1 MRMSMLL
8 LSSLWLSLNAHSV
21 TLTATPDSRL
31 SQLASQ
37 LKPGDT
43 LLLKPGVYRQTL
55 ELRGLRG
62 RADAP
67 IRITGEQAVLR
78 ASDVLRGLKPA
89 GNGTYT
95 ARLAVEPSQVFID
108 GQPLRQI
115 GGTVF
120 DGYPHNA
127 ASPYHREMIKE
138 GGIWPGRVPD
148 APPETMPPQSFRYD
162 RERQLLTLKLS
173 QEPGQ
178 RLIEVSQR
186 TRTLDADQLSH
197 VQLRGLTVEHANT
210 SVTSR
215 GASMVVAGED
225 LLLEQITANWNDLAG
240 LQIKGER
247 IVLRDSSANHNGQL
261 GVAARGNRHLIQ
273 RVVAQHNNR
282 RLFNKWWEAGGFK
295 FIGDGQG
302 GLRQSTVEELK
313 ALHNQGDGIW
323 FDWKN
328 RDVTLRRSLA
338 AYNTGFGI
346 HFEASGPG
354 LIEHNVALGNGQRGI
369 YLSSS
374 RQTRVLHN
382 LALGNGMQ
390 GIASVL
396 ENRKDDEG
404 IPFKADG
411 NRFQRNVIAWNQ
423 DGALFI
429 PKDDGDRSDFNVF
442 IGQGK
447 GMYFSIDFPAMWRP
461 AAWTL
466 EDWNQAS
473 GQDRKS
479 WLWHQPMPRA
489 WQDYLA
495 GQSTELKPLS
505 ALMRTVRQA
514 PPADGTTVGAEH
526 RALKLRLPIANAGPD
541 WIP

>member
-1 MRMSMLL
+1 VSLL
-8 LSSLWLSLNAHSV
+8 LLWCAVPGVGLHAATV
-21 TLTATPDSRL
+21 AATPDSRL
-31 SQLASQ
+31 NTLVSQ

-43 LLLKPGVYRQTL
+43 LLLRPGVYRQTL
-55 ELRGLRG
+55 EIRGLRG
-62 RADAP
+62 RSDAP
-67 IRITGEQAVLR
+67 IQIVGEQAVIR
-78 ASDVLRGLKPA
+78 GSDVLKGLKSA
-89 GNGTYT
+89 GQGLYT
-95 ARLAVEPSQVFID
+95 ARLAQEPSQVFVD
-108 GQPLRQI
+108 GQALRQI

-120 DGYPHNA
+120 DGFPLNT
-127 ASPYHREMIKE
+127 ASPYHREMVKE

-148 APPETMPPQSFRYD
+148 VPTEALPPQSFHYD
-162 RERQLLTLKLS
+162 RDKRVLTLRLT

-186 TRTLDADQLSH
+186 TRTIDADQLAH
-197 VQLRGLTVEHANT
+197 VQFKGLKVEHANT
-210 SVTSR
+210 SVSSR
-215 GASMVVAGED
+215 GASMVVGGED
-225 LLLEQITANWNDLAG
+225 LLLEQISADWNDLAG
-240 LQIKGER
+240 LQIKGDR
-247 IVLRDSSANHNGQL
+247 IVVRDSSASHNGQL
-261 GVAARGNRHLIQ
+261 GMAARGNRHLIQ
-273 RVVAQHNNR
+273 RVTVQDNNR

-302 GLRQSTVEELK
+302 GLRNSVVEDCR
-313 ALHNQGDGIW
+313 AVRNQGDGIW

-338 AYNTGFGI
+338 AYNTGFGV

-354 LIEHNVALGNGQRGI
+354 LIEHNIALGNGQRGI

-374 RQTRVLHN
+374 RQTRVLNN

-442 IGQGK
+442 MGQGK
-447 GMYFSIDFPAMWRP
+447 GLYFSIDFPSMWRP

-479 WLWHQPMPRA
+479 WLLNQPMPTPWR
-489 WQDYLA
+489 DYLNA
-495 GQSTELKPLS
+495 QSTDMKALS
-505 ALMRTVRQA
+505 ALMRTARQA
-514 PPADGTTVGAEH
+514 PPADGVTLGAEH
-526 RALKLRLPIANAGPD
+526 RALKLRLSIANAGPD